1 MEDFHRL
8 EGQWPH
14 REKPRIPPRQRAEQA
29 CSPTEAVPSA
39 DVPPFSIRQRCHHQ
53 QACGLGSGVL
63 PGHLPSGHLGS
74 QASAEVSAS
83 HHLPPLLCLPHSSEW
98 VPGHSA
104 LQPPACWVL
113 RVLSPG
119 PSASLITSL
128 FLSWKR
134 IQRQQ
139 GLQESSSGQ
148 SFFVRN
154 LKVGGQK
161 EGMQGRS

>member
-1 MEDFHRL
+1 MEESRRL
-8 EGQWPH
+8 EEQWPR
-14 REKPRIPPRQRAEQA
+14 REKPRKPPRQMAEQA
-29 CSPTEAVPSA
+29 CSPTEAVSSTDRA
-39 DVPPFSIRQRCHHQ
+39 PFSIRQRCHHQ
-53 QACGLGSGVL
+53 QTSGLGSGVL

-83 HHLPPLLCLPHSSEW
+83 HHPPPLLCLLHPSGW

-104 LQPPACWVL
+104 LQPPTCQVL
-113 RVLSPG
+113 RALSPG
-119 PSASLITSL
+119 PLSSLIMSL

-154 LKVGGQK
+154 IKVGGQK
-161 EGMQGRS
+161 EEMQGRS